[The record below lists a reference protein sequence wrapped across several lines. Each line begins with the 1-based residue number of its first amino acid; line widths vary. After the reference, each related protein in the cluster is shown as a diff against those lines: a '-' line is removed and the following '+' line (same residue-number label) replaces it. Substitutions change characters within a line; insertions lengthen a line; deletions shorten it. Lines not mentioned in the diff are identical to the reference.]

1 MIISIHSPISND
13 WNSLVFLLVTDW
25 KTSNKTIINLERPS
39 HLQRYDYGM
48 NMLIQN
54 GLFVIQGSLY
64 HLIPVIENYE
74 ANFWY
79 LLSSNYENVVGHFY
93 LYKID
98 IENQTIQLESKIHN
112 FTITGGLQKFHRG
125 FSVVPFVNS
134 KSNEPKEHQTC
145 DLIT

>member
-1 MIISIHSPISND
+1 M
-13 WNSLVFLLVTDW
+13 
-25 KTSNKTIINLERPS
+25 
-39 HLQRYDYGM
+39 
-48 NMLIQN
+48 IQN

-74 ANFWY
+74 ADFWY
-79 LLSSNYENVVGHFY
+79 LLTSNNENVVGHFN

-134 KSNEPKEHQTC
+134 KSNKPIEHQTC